1 MSNQKVKQP
10 VTAEI
15 IERLDSVLN
24 EMNALYASEK
34 DWERMSDLSEELS
47 QIEEQYDM
55 MDTVYEVHGKKGV
68 KDIKGNVRVPALYSD
83 IAALY
88 AYTSFRHTP
97 VIVLNDEDGKA
108 ALMNHLGQLLTPLE
122 LDKVYKY
129 MPVNGL
135 IEIQMGDKS
144 GLYDYCNHLYV
155 RPIYDEIDE
164 ENGKVY
170 VKLGERWG
178 FVNGEDGTFIDEDD
192 EDTLGEVS
200 VLSWMD

>member
-1 MSNQKVKQP
+1 
-10 VTAEI
+10 
-15 IERLDSVLN
+15 
-24 EMNALYASEK
+24 
-34 DWERMSDLSEELS
+34 
-47 QIEEQYDM
+47 
-55 MDTVYEVHGKKGV
+55 
-68 KDIKGNVRVPALYSD
+68 
-83 IAALY
+83 
-88 AYTSFRHTP
+88 
-97 VIVLNDEDGKA
+97 
-108 ALMNHLGQLLTPLE
+108 MNHLGQLLTPLE

-135 IEIQMGDKS
+135 IEIQIGDKS

-178 FVNGEDGTFIDEDD
+178 FVSCEDGTFIDEDD
-192 EDTLGEVS
+192 EDTLGEVV